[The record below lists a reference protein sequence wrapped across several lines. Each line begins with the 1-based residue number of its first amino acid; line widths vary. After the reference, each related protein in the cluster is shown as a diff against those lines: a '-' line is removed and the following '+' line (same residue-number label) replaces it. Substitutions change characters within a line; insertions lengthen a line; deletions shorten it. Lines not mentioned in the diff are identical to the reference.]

1 MAAMHALLKFN
12 LLNDDQIVEEF
23 EWLCHPNENPKD
35 FRFAVQN
42 RSELLHSHLK

>member
-23 EWLCHPNENPKD
+23 EWLIY
-35 FRFAVQN
+35 
-42 RSELLHSHLK
+42 LIL